1 MSYAIHI
8 TRTAEKDLNNAV
20 DYISYVLKNPQA
32 ADNLLV
38 ETGNRIEE
46 LASFPEKFALI
57 DDPVLKAWGIR
68 FTMIKNYI
76 AFYRIS
82 EETKSVDI
90 IRFLYGKRDWHTI
103 LKLGFTL

>member
-8 TRTAEKDLNNAV
+8 TRTAEKDLINAV

-46 LASFPEKFALI
+46 LSSFPEKFALI

-68 FTMIKNYI
+68 FTIIQNYI

-82 EETKSVDI
+82 EETKPIDI
-90 IRFLYGKRDWHTI
+90 IRFLYGKRDWRTI